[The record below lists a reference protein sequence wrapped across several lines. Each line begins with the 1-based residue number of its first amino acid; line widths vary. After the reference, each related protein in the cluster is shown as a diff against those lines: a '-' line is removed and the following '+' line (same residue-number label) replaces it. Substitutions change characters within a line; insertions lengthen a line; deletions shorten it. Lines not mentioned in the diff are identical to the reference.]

1 VGASGLVVVS
11 AAGAVHMRCGG
22 GSRNRDGGELGFG
35 SRSYRGRCVC
45 RVMRV
50 VMVVVS
56 SMAVPMSTVPM
67 PARRISTAL
76 GFERFIDRIHYQVHR
91 AQHVG
96 QHMVGLDFEV
106 IGF

>member
-1 VGASGLVVVS
+1 MGASGLVVVS
-11 AAGAVHMRCGG
+11 AAGAMHMRCGG
-22 GSRNRDGGELGFG
+22 GSRNRDGGELGLG
-35 SRSYRGRCVC
+35 DWCYRGGCVR

-50 VMVVVS
+50 VMVVVFP
-56 SMAVPMSTVPM
+56 MAVPMSTVPM
-67 PARRISTAL
+67 PARRVSAAL